1 MTAVKGKVVEGGRI
15 IVLAS
20 FRKSMGITKGDTV
33 FMELHGDELRVRPA
47 RSALRRIQA
56 RLRALPPSEGFVSDE
71 LIAER
76 RAEADRESGWSSR
89 PRRLGPALPLVRRTR
104 R

>member
-1 MTAVKGKVVEGGRI
+1 MAAVKGRVVEGGRI
-15 IVLAS
+15 IVPAAI
-20 FRKSMGITKGDTV
+20 RESMGLAKGDTV

-56 RLRALPPSEGFVSDE
+56 KLRALTPVEGFASDE

-76 RAEADRESGWSSR
+76 RAEGDRE
-89 PRRLGPALPLVRRTR
+89 
-104 R
+104 

>member
-1 MTAVKGKVVEGGRI
+1 MATLKGKVVEGGRI
-15 IVLAS
+15 IVPAA
-20 FRKSMGITKGDTV
+20 FREIMGIMKGDTI

-56 RLRALPPSEGFVSDE
+56 KLRGLRAADRLASDE

-76 RAEADRESGWSSR
+76 RAAAGRE
-89 PRRLGPALPLVRRTR
+89 
-104 R
+104 

>member
-15 IVLAS
+15 IVPAA
-20 FRKSMGITKGDTV
+20 FRKSMGLAKGDAV

-56 RLRALPPSEGFVSDE
+56 KLHALGPSEGLPSDK

-76 RAEADRESGWSSR
+76 QAEAERE
-89 PRRLGPALPLVRRTR
+89 
-104 R
+104 

>member
-15 IVLAS
+15 IVPAA
-20 FRKSMGITKGDTV
+20 FRKSMRLSKGDTV

-47 RSALRRIQA
+47 RSALRCIQA
-56 RLRALPPSEGFVSDE
+56 KLRALAPSEGLASDK

-76 RAEADRESGWSSR
+76 RAEAERD
-89 PRRLGPALPLVRRTR
+89 
-104 R
+104 

>member
-1 MTAVKGKVVEGGRI
+1 MAAVKGKVVEGGRI
-15 IVLAS
+15 IVPAS
-20 FRKSMGITKGDTV
+20 FRKSMGLSKGDTV

-56 RLRALPPSEGFVSDE
+56 KLCALAPSEGSVSDE

-76 RAEADRESGWSSR
+76 RAEVERE
-89 PRRLGPALPLVRRTR
+89 
-104 R
+104 